1 MLRFMDAYMLWRAAP
16 VPRSG
21 PLAES
26 IDIRSDL
33 MVADNYVTTVIQFVE
48 HGVFKPAVPDALGFL
63 EGLMARID
71 RLIEEGD
78 PETQEIARYQH
89 AYAAVMHLIYS
100 QFLELGSRKG

>member
-1 MLRFMDAYMLWRAAP
+1 MLWRAAP

-48 HGVFKPAVPDALGFL
+48 HGVFSPAVPDVLGFL
-63 EGLMARID
+63 EKIMQRID
-71 RLIEEGD
+71 KLIAEGD
-78 PETQEIARYQH
+78 LETREIARYQH

-100 QFLELGSRKG
+100 QFLELGSRQA